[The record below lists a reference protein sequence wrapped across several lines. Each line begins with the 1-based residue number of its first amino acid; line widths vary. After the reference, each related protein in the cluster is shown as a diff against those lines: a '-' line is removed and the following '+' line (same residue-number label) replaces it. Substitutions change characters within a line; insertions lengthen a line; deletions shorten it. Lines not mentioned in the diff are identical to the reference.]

1 MSSIYGQVY
10 QSTPKHGSIDSE
22 EEGLILTPDLA
33 IELGIQPGER
43 LFRSTFHGTQQSHT
57 ILDIVNKISAIRE
70 GLLHNQ
76 KLERAGIVTQEEIG
90 FNFGDIAS
98 LITTNE
104 QLIKALMGSIEAP
117 TAAVSSTVVVDS
129 DLETESGAVNG
140 KVRVR
145 AKKDASTK
153 GKIR

>member
-1 MSSIYGQVY
+1 M
-10 QSTPKHGSIDSE
+10 
-22 EEGLILTPDLA
+22 
-33 IELGIQPGER
+33 
-43 LFRSTFHGTQQSHT
+43 
-57 ILDIVNKISAIRE
+57 
-70 GLLHNQ
+70 HNQ
-76 KLERAGIVTQEEIG
+76 KLERAGVVTQEEIG

-145 AKKDASTK
+145 AKKDSSTK